1 MKVLLGTTN
10 PSKVKRFSELLA
22 NCNIEFITL
31 KELEI
36 SQEPEEVGKHL
47 RKMPYVK
54 QNFTDSIL
62 MLLFVMTQVYIL
74 RNLI

>member
-36 SQEPEEVGKHL
+36 SQEPEEVGKT
-47 RKMPYVK
+47 PEEYAV
-54 QNFTDSIL
+54 S
-62 MLLFVMTQVYIL
+62 
-74 RNLI
+74 